1 MRRIR
6 EVLRLKHECGL
17 SHRGISASTGMSKG
31 SVSDY
36 LRRAEEAG
44 LTWEQARELDDGA
57 LEARLFINVGQNL
70 PPARAPIDHRWVH
83 TELQKRGVTLQ
94 AVEILHRRQRVASHA
109 RSYGPKGTMV
119 TDPSHRPKSHRDYN
133 EWPPSRVLGWAES
146 LGPNVGALV
155 RRLLEDKP
163 HPEQGYRS
171 CLALFRDIKRFDRAR
186 VDTACARAL
195 EIGAPRRKTVVALLQ
210 RGLERRSISPPPP
223 RPPVPHEHIRG
234 GGYYDRKEMQ
244 PDDLEPT

>member
-70 PPARAPIDHRWVH
+70 PPTRAPIDHRWVH
-83 TELQKRGVTLQ
+83 TELQKRGVSRDGQVDPGRDGQ
-94 AVEILHRRQRVASHA
+94 ADPGDWGWCGGRIRFVGQEGSGRASGSIGSA
-109 RSYGPKGTMV
+109 G
-119 TDPSHRPKSHRDYN
+119 
-133 EWPPSRVLGWAES
+133 
-146 LGPNVGALV
+146 LV
-155 RRLLEDKP
+155 RGRGRDGQADP
-163 HPEQGYRS
+163 
-171 CLALFRDIKRFDRAR
+171 LAASGWRRRDRGFR
-186 VDTACARAL
+186 
-195 EIGAPRRKTVVALLQ
+195 
-210 RGLERRSISPPPP
+210 
-223 RPPVPHEHIRG
+223 
-234 GGYYDRKEMQ
+234 
-244 PDDLEPT
+244 